1 MIPKSLVRCVDKPE
15 MRKNIKEKEGKKKEI
30 KNDHSGD
37 RIKVVSFLKW
47 KENVIIMGD
56 RDIA

>member
-1 MIPKSLVRCVDKPE
+1 